1 MKRIVLAALVIAALV
16 GGGLY
21 WQHSSSTA
29 QKSAQAKGPPPLEV
43 TVKKISVGPVTIYDE
58 YVGQTDAQ
66 DVIEIRA
73 QVTGL
78 LEHLAFAD
86 GAHVRKGELLYKI
99 DPRPFESALAQAKA
113 NLAQAQATLIN
124 ARQRLE
130 RTKLLLDRKF
140 VSGQDYDAA
149 VAAEQSGKAGVE
161 AQQAL
166 VRAAELNLG
175 FTVIRAPREGFI
187 SKSLVKSGALIT
199 AQQTLLNTLYSS
211 DPIYIYFSV
220 SESKLQE
227 LTKLLSRPAGE
238 ESEKAPAF
246 RIRLVD
252 GTEFGYPGRLNFLD
266 AALDEKTGTLRARLL
281 APNPGRLLRPG
292 QFVRVIV
299 PVSENPSAIRVPQ
312 KAVRE
317 LQGMKTVFIVD
328 RDNKVAARPINARHR
343 IGSDWVVDSGL
354 ASGDVVVIEGTQ
366 KVRPG
371 LAVKPVTADAA
382 VSVGAG
388 PGTAKK

>member
-1 MKRIVLAALVIAALV
+1 MKRIVVAAFAIAALV
-16 GGGLY
+16 GAGLY
-21 WQHSSSTA
+21 WQLGSSSA
-29 QKSAQAKGPPPLEV
+29 QKAAQGKGPPPLEV
-43 TVKKISVGPVTIYDE
+43 IVKKISAGPVTINDE

-78 LEHLAFAD
+78 LERLAFAD
-86 GAHVRKGELLYKI
+86 GAHVSKGELLYKI

-211 DPIYIYFSV
+211 DPIYVYFSV

-227 LTKLLSRPAGE
+227 LTKLLKRPAGE
-238 ESEKAPAF
+238 EEKAPAF
-246 RIRLVD
+246 QIRLVD

-292 QFVRVIV
+292 QFVRVVV

-328 RDNKVAARPINARHR
+328 RDNKVAARQIQARYR

-371 LAVKPVTADAA
+371 LAVKPVTAEAA
-382 VSVGAG
+382 ASAGAAAG
-388 PGTAKK
+388 ATKH